1 MKLFRQNLIVNFSL
15 LCSLLFLL
23 SACGGGGDGS
33 SPTTQ
38 SGGGSSS
45 SSLTGTVS
53 VGLTDNDY
61 GYNAIVMTIN
71 EVGIVARNTATMYYN
86 TSTFS
91 NLPAKINILD
101 YPKESTFYLGDIE
114 VPLPTDGSEVCFE
127 QIRLVLD
134 ANPKTRK
141 EVSTQPIPE
150 EDLKRYA
157 NYIVTNDGDA
167 YALKTPSAQQ
177 SGLKLQIRNDDD
189 SDDDVYKDLNSEE
202 SFCLSENDNA
212 LSITLHLDPKA
223 VIKKPMNSNNPY
235 MFKPHGIRIIEGDF
249 FTQDPVTF
257 IDGLVAVPTLNSAGI
272 CEEFYPDSDID
283 GPIVKVSAYNSAT
296 DTWSQT
302 ASLTEGPIKRLEAC
316 ELWCDN
322 DQTCIDN
329 CPLDDSETP
338 EGLCYYTGGFKLLLP
353 EVLGYDVT
361 GKWMNYYNSVTV
373 VPYNSALGLYNSV
386 LLELTPD

>member
-1 MKLFRQNLIVNFSL
+1 MTFFRHNLIVGISIFGV
-15 LCSLLFLL
+15 LLFLL
-23 SACGGGGDGS
+23 ASCGGGGGDGS
-33 SPTTQ
+33 S
-38 SGGGSSS
+38 SGTSSS
-45 SSLTGTVS
+45 QTGTVS
-53 VGLTDNDY
+53 VGLTDNYY

-71 EVGIVARNTATMYYN
+71 EVGIVTRNTATMYYN
-86 TSTFS
+86 TSTFGI
-91 NLPAKINILD
+91 LPAKINILD

-114 VPLPTDGSEVCFE
+114 VPLPTDGSDICFE
-127 QIRLVLD
+127 QVRLVLD

-141 EVSTQPIPE
+141 EVTTQPIPE
-150 EDLKRYA
+150 EDLKDYA
-157 NYIVTNDGDA
+157 NYIVTNNGDA

-177 SGLKLQIRNDDD
+177 SGLKLQIRTDD
-189 SDDDVYKDLNSEE
+189 SEDDLYKDLESEE

-212 LSITLHLDPKA
+212 VSITLDLDPKA

-235 MFKPHGIRIIEGDF
+235 MFKPNGIRIIEGDF
-249 FTQDPVTF
+249 FTQEPVTF

-272 CEEFYPDSDID
+272 CEEIYPDSDIV

-316 ELWCDN
+316 ELWCEDEP
-322 DQTCIDN
+322 TCIDS
-329 CPLDDSETP
+329 CPLDDSEIP

-353 EVLGYDVT
+353 EVLGYDVS

-386 LLELTPD
+386 LLELTPQ